1 MADLY
6 REAPAAATLS
16 PNKKHCYACANIL
29 DVRAEICPQCGVRQ
43 PVMPGAMMVRE
54 PTAMTVTSKNRQ
66 TAGIFALLLGGI
78 GVHKFYLGQPGMGVL
93 YVVFCWTAI
102 PAIIGFIEGIVLLTM
117 TEQAF
122 AEKFPG

>member
-1 MADLY
+1 MAELY

-43 PVMPGAMMVRE
+43 PVLSGAMMVLG

-93 YVVFCWTAI
+93 YLVFCWTAI
-102 PAIIGFIEGIVLLTM
+102 PALIGFIEGIVLLTM
-117 TEQAF
+117 TDQAF

>member
-1 MADLY
+1 MAELY